1 MLSPVNKKR
10 LKLLSAIN
18 NSLYLHIYKYDY
30 GSIDRDVSKEVAV
43 YLYRLYYDTG
53 GGVTAIE
60 RSGYLLFLPKIK
72 QLLLII
78 SESAPF
84 IPNISKL
91 SESIGITRNALLT
104 YLSVLAESKLTY
116 NLLKSAFGISRL
128 QKPDKI
134 YLENTNLMYVLSPS
148 EANIG
153 NIRETFFA
161 NQLKKSH
168 QVTMSEASDFLV
180 DGIYTFEIGG
190 KRKGYS
196 QIEGI
201 PNGFIVADDIEI
213 GFGNKIPLWMMG
225 FLY

>member
-1 MLSPVNKKR
+1 
-10 LKLLSAIN
+10 
-18 NSLYLHIYKYDY
+18 
-30 GSIDRDVSKEVAV
+30 
-43 YLYRLYYDTG
+43 
-53 GGVTAIE
+53 
-60 RSGYLLFLPKIK
+60 
-72 QLLLII
+72 
-78 SESAPF
+78 
-84 IPNISKL
+84 
-91 SESIGITRNALLT
+91 
-104 YLSVLAESKLTY
+104 
-116 NLLKSAFGISRL
+116 
-128 QKPDKI
+128 
-134 YLENTNLMYVLSPS
+134 MYVPSPS

-180 DGIYTFEIGG
+180 AGIYTFEIGG